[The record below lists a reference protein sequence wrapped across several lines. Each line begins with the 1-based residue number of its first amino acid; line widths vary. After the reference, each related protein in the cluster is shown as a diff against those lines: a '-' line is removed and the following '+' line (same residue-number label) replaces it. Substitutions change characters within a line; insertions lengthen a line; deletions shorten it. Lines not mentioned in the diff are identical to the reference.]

1 METPKEN
8 IKSLNKDIARC
19 IHQKFGVSRST
30 KADKLVTREVLISLS
45 PRGKPVKFANKQDEV
60 VYKRRQKSLL
70 PNVKKALSYIFPSH
84 LTDKAHYDDGTDEI
98 LRLLSPNDRSFSRRN
113 CRLPCIA
120 KRIRSSETSPEN
132 SRFSAERIQF
142 YNYTGQTESVYLGTR
157 AGISECKQLYDRCLQ
172 QAGLYSFLK
181 DSKHRKKILS
191 RYK

>member
-8 IKSLNKDIARC
+8 IKSLNKEIARC
-19 IHQKFGVSRST
+19 IHQKFGVSRSPQ
-30 KADKLVTREVLISLS
+30 ADKLVTREVLISLS

-60 VYKRRQKSLL
+60 IYRRRQKSLL

-84 LTDKAHYDDGTDEI
+84 LTDKAHYDDDTDE
-98 LRLLSPNDRSFSRRN
+98 LLGLLSPNDLSFSRKN
-113 CRLPCIA
+113 HRLPFIA
-120 KRIRSSETSPEN
+120 KRTHSSEASPEN
-132 SRFSAERIQF
+132 SRVSAERIQF
-142 YNYTGQTESVYLGTR
+142 YNYTGEAESVYLGTR

-181 DSKHRKKILS
+181 DSKHRKKMLS